1 MKKLFLS
8 LFLLLAFNSFSQ
20 NKTLISGYVTD
31 AENKKPITDVNVTVD
46 NTKAHTKTN
55 ASGKFS
61 ILLESGAHILKF
73 SSVGYN
79 DYIEKINIENNNPI
93 TLTISLAQKLQSLE
107 NVVVTS
113 ASRNREKESA
123 LLIEQKKAV
132 EIKQSIGAQEMARKG
147 ISDVEEGLTK
157 ITGITKVES
166 RGLFVRG
173 LEDRYNNLLIN
184 NLASPTN
191 NPFKKI
197 LPLDIFPTDIVSVI
211 DVYKTFNPNI
221 YGDFAGATFNIE
233 TTKENKPITKF
244 TVGTGFTTQNNLSGF
259 LISDDDAVKTNG
271 FFGFNGDDRN
281 LPAIFGNTASSKT
294 LTGIQSINAF
304 KSGFDVKKTKSPLN
318 TSIGILHSDR
328 YTFKNNN
335 KLGYLLSLNFENS
348 YLIRKGVERIFN
360 NAIGG
365 YNYKFDF
372 FNNSEYKYKTSNT
385 ALLNLNYTGNGFLK
399 LNWNTFYIKTTENSI
414 KDQYGYAD
422 KNANENLSLIR
433 TNQLDKSDYID
444 TQLLGEADFNKNK
457 KNILKFGASYVLTK
471 YSQPDRKSYSGV
483 INQNNPFDAET
494 IITSIGGNNYVRQYL
509 DIKGNYFMSGM
520 AEFSKKFGSNDKY
533 KVAIGYNG
541 NATDM
546 QSNYRFV
553 SPVNDASN
561 PNGVTFSLN
570 TPDAQLNNML
580 YTEAFKFRESSN
592 STYRVKLKENINTA
606 YVNLAYK
613 SDKIELN
620 GGIRFEKYIRETKYR
635 ELGSFTDPYK
645 KIKLDKTY
653 FLPSLNFKYTVNT
666 NSNLRFAASKTY
678 TKPVLME
685 AYPIEY
691 INPDGTSMRGNPTL
705 INSDN
710 YNADL
715 KYELFPNSKEMIAI
729 GVFGKLLNNPIER
742 TISNAASTNITTF
755 TNSNK
760 ATLYGVEFEYILALE
775 RISKNLSNFSIGFNT
790 SLMDTKVDVA
800 SSIGAVGTIESNATR
815 KLQGASNWLI
825 NSDLKYQFNFSKNWS
840 NTATL
845 IYAVFGKRIYAVGI
859 AGMDHIYELPV
870 NQLNFVWNAK
880 VSKHFDAKLSIDNIL
895 NPEVKRELGNKGL
908 YPIIESSA
916 VTNSF
921 KRGTSFSTSISYSF

>member
-1 MKKLFLS
+1 MKKLFLY
-8 LFLLLAFNSFSQ
+8 LFLLLVFNSFSQ

-31 AENKKPITDVNVTVD
+31 AENKKPITDVNVTID
-46 NTKAHTKTN
+46 NAKAHTKTN

-79 DYIEKINIENNNPI
+79 DYIEKINIENSNPI

-184 NLASPTN
+184 NLAAPTN

-197 LPLDIFPTDIVSVI
+197 LPLDIFPTDIVAVI

-233 TTKENKPITKF
+233 TSKESKPVTKILL
-244 TVGTGFTTQNNLSGF
+244 GAGFTTNNNLSTF
-259 LISDDDAVKTNG
+259 LIANDDATSTSG
-271 FFGFNGDDRN
+271 FFGFNGSDRE
-281 LPAIFGNTASSKT
+281 LPSIFGKNASSRT
-294 LTGIQSINAF
+294 LTGTESLQSF
-304 KSGFDVKKTKSPLN
+304 KNGFDVKKTKSPLN
-318 TSIGILHSDR
+318 TSIGILHSDQFL
-328 YTFKNNN
+328 FKNSN
-335 KLGYLLSLNFENS
+335 KLGYLLSLNFDNT
-348 YLIRKGVERIFN
+348 YIYRNGVERIFN

-372 FNNSEYKYKTSNT
+372 FNSSEYKYKTSST
-385 ALLNLNYTGNGFLK
+385 ALLNLNYSGNSFLK
-399 LNWNTFYIKTTENSI
+399 LSWNTFYIKTTENSI
-414 KDQYGYAD
+414 KDQFGYAD
-422 KNANENLSLIR
+422 LNANNNLSLIR
-433 TNQLDKSDYID
+433 TNQLDKSDYLNN
-444 TQLLGEADFNKNK
+444 QLLGEIDFNKNK
-457 KNILKFGASYVLTK
+457 KNILKVGGSYVLTK

-483 INQNNPFDAET
+483 IDQNNPIDAQT

-509 DIKGNYFMSGM
+509 DIKGNYFVSGM
-520 AEFSKKFGSNDKY
+520 AEFSKKFGTNDKY
-533 KVAIGYNG
+533 KATIGYNG
-541 NATDM
+541 NANDM
-546 QSNYRFV
+546 KSDYRFV
-553 SPVNDASN
+553 SPVNDSSN
-561 PNGVTFSLN
+561 PSGVTFDLN
-570 TPDAQLNNML
+570 SPDAQLNNML
-580 YTEAFKFRESSN
+580 ANETFKFKESSN
-592 STYRVKLKENINTA
+592 STYRVKLNETINTGYA
-606 YVNLAYK
+606 NLGYK
-613 SDKIELN
+613 SNKFEIN
-620 GGIRFEKYIRETKYR
+620 GGVRFEKYNRETKYR
-635 ELGSFTDPYK
+635 ELGSFTDPYR
-645 KIKLDKTY
+645 KIKLDKSY
-653 FLPSLNFKYTVNT
+653 FLPALNFKYIVNT
-666 NSNLRFAASKTY
+666 KSNLRLAASKTY

-685 AYPIEY
+685 SYPIEY

-775 RISKNLSNFSIGFNT
+775 RISKNLSNFSMGFNT

-845 IYAVFGKRIYAVGI
+845 VYAVFGKRIYAVGI

-880 VSKHFDAKLSIDNIL
+880 ISKHFDLKLSIDNIL
-895 NPEVKRELGNKGL
+895 NPEIKRELGNKGL
-908 YPIIESSA
+908 YPIIENSA